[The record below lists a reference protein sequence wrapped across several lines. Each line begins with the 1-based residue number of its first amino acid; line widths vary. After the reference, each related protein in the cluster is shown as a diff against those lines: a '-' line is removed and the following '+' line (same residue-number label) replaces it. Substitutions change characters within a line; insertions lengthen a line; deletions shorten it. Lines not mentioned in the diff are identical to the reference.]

1 MQRPLTYH
9 TLPKSINIVMW
20 IINWLP
26 EFIVHLIFL
35 AGIIGTIAGF
45 VLGFIPFVSK
55 YKLPIQ
61 IISLLL
67 LSLGV
72 YLEGGLAEKAKWEL
86 RVKEMEARVKAAEV
100 ESAKTNTVIV
110 EKVVKEKEFIKV
122 KGQKVVEFIDREV
135 KVFDADCNVPEV
147 AIKAHDM
154 SANNEAPPE
163 NTVTVVKPEGETK

>member
-1 MQRPLTYH
+1 
-9 TLPKSINIVMW
+9 MW

-26 EFIVHLIFL
+26 ETFVHIIFL
-35 AGIIGTIAGF
+35 IGVVGTIAGF
-45 VLGFIPFVSK
+45 VLGFLPFVGK

-86 RVKEMEARVKAAEV
+86 RVKEMEAKVAAAQA
-100 ESAKTNTVIV
+100 ESQKTNVQIV
-110 EKVVKEKEFIKV
+110 EKIVTEKEYIRL
-122 KGQKVVEFIDREV
+122 KGQKVIEYIDREV
-135 KVFDADCNVPEV
+135 KVFDSECNIPEV

-154 SANNEAPPE
+154 SAANEAPPE
-163 NTVTVVKPEGETK
+163 NTITVVKPEEETK

>member
-1 MQRPLTYH
+1 
-9 TLPKSINIVMW
+9 MW

-26 EFIVHLIFL
+26 EFVVHLIFL
-35 AGIIGTIAGF
+35 AGVVGTIAGF

-72 YLEGGLAEKAKWEL
+72 YLEGGLAEKTKWEL
-86 RVKEMEARVKAAEV
+86 RVKEMEAKVAAAQA
-100 ESAKTNTVIV
+100 ESQKTNVQIV
-110 EKVVKEKEFIKV
+110 EKIVTEKEYIKV
-122 KGQKVVEFIDREV
+122 KGARVVEYIDREV
-135 KVFDADCNVPEV
+135 KVFDSNCTIPEV

-154 SANNEAPPE
+154 SAGNEAP
-163 NTVTVVKPEGETK
+163 TEGESK

>member
-1 MQRPLTYH
+1 
-9 TLPKSINIVMW
+9 MW

-35 AGIIGTIAGF
+35 AGVLGTIAGF
-45 VLGFIPFVSK
+45 VLGFIPLISK

-86 RVKEMEARVKAAEV
+86 RVKEMEAKVAQAEAK
-100 ESAKTNTVIV
+100 SAQVNTEIV
-110 EKVVKEKEFIKV
+110 EKVITQKQVIKV
-122 KGQKVVEFIDREV
+122 KGDKVIEYIDREV
-135 KVFDADCNVPEV
+135 KVFDNTCTVPEI
-147 AIKAHDM
+147 AIKAHNM
-154 SANNEAPPE
+154 AAKNETPE
-163 NTVTVVKPEGETK
+163 DKK

>member
-1 MQRPLTYH
+1 
-9 TLPKSINIVMW
+9 MW

-26 EFIVHLIFL
+26 EFVVHLIFL
-35 AGIIGTIAGF
+35 AGIVGTIAGF

-86 RVKEMEARVKAAEV
+86 RVKEMEAKVAEAQAKAAE
-100 ESAKTNTVIV
+100 TNIQIV
-110 EKVVKEKEFIKV
+110 EKVVTEKEYIRL
-122 KGQKVVEFIDREV
+122 KGQKVTEYIDREV
-135 KVFDADCNVPEV
+135 KVFDSNCTVPEV

-154 SANNEAPPE
+154 SAANEAPPGD
-163 NTVTVVKPEGETK
+163 TVTVVKQEGETK

>member
-1 MQRPLTYH
+1 
-9 TLPKSINIVMW
+9 MW

-26 EFIVHLIFL
+26 EFVVHLIFL
-35 AGIIGTIAGF
+35 AGIVGTIAGF
-45 VLGFIPFVSK
+45 VLGFIPFISK

-86 RVKEMEARVKAAEV
+86 RVKEMEAKVAEAQAKAAV
-100 ESAKTNTVIV
+100 VNTEIV
-110 EKVVKEKEFIKV
+110 EKIVTEKEYIKV
-122 KGQKVVEFIDREV
+122 KGAKVVEYIDREV
-135 KVFDADCNVPEV
+135 KVFDTNCTVPEV

-154 SANNEAPPE
+154 SASNEAPPE
-163 NTVTVVKPEGETK
+163 NTITVIKQEEAPK

>member
-1 MQRPLTYH
+1 
-9 TLPKSINIVMW
+9 MW

-45 VLGFIPFVSK
+45 VLGFIPFISK

-86 RVKEMEARVKAAEV
+86 RVKEMEAKVAEA
-100 ESAKTNTVIV
+100 EAKSAVVNTQIV
-110 EKVVKEKEFIKV
+110 EKVVTQKQIVKEKGDKIV
-122 KGQKVVEFIDREV
+122 QYIDREI
-135 KVFDADCNVPEV
+135 KVFDNTCTVPEL
-147 AIKAHDM
+147 AIKAHNM
-154 SANNEAPPE
+154 AAKNEIPE
-163 NTVTVVKPEGETK
+163 DKK

>member
-1 MQRPLTYH
+1 
-9 TLPKSINIVMW
+9 MW

-26 EFIVHLIFL
+26 EFVVHLIFL
-35 AGIIGTIAGF
+35 AGVAGTIAGF

-86 RVKEMEARVKAAEV
+86 RVKEMEAKVAQAEAK
-100 ESAKTNTVIV
+100 SAVVNTEIV
-110 EKVVKEKEFIKV
+110 EKVITEKQFIKV
-122 KGQKVVEFIDREV
+122 KGDKVIEYIDREV
-135 KVFDADCNVPEV
+135 KVFDNTCTVPEI
-147 AIKAHDM
+147 AIKAHNM
-154 SANNEAPPE
+154 AARNEVPVE
-163 NTVTVVKPEGETK
+163 DKK

>member
-1 MQRPLTYH
+1 
-9 TLPKSINIVMW
+9 MW

-26 EFIVHLIFL
+26 EFVVHLIFL
-35 AGIIGTIAGF
+35 AGVVGTIAGF

-55 YKLPIQ
+55 YKFPIQ

-86 RVKEMEARVKAAEV
+86 RVKEMEAKVAKAEAE
-100 ESAKTNTVIV
+100 SQKTNVQIV
-110 EKVVKEKEFIKV
+110 EKVVTEKEYIKV
-122 KGQKVVEFIDREV
+122 KGAKVVEYIDREV
-135 KVFDADCNVPEV
+135 KVFDSNCTVPEV

-154 SANNEAPPE
+154 SASNEAPPE
-163 NTVTVVKPEGETK
+163 NTITVVKPEGEFK

>member
-1 MQRPLTYH
+1 
-9 TLPKSINIVMW
+9 MW

-26 EFIVHLIFL
+26 EFVVHLIFL
-35 AGIIGTIAGF
+35 AGIVGTIAGF
-45 VLGFIPFVSK
+45 VLGFIPFINK

-86 RVKEMEARVKAAEV
+86 RVKEMEAKVAEAQAKAAE
-100 ESAKTNTVIV
+100 TNVQIV
-110 EKVVKEKEFIKV
+110 EKVVTEKEFIRLKGEKV
-122 KGQKVVEFIDREV
+122 IEYIDREV
-135 KVFDADCNVPEV
+135 KVLDTNCTVPEV

-154 SANNEAPPE
+154 SAGNEAPPE
-163 NTVTVVKPEGETK
+163 NTERKSK

>member
-1 MQRPLTYH
+1 
-9 TLPKSINIVMW
+9 MW

-26 EFIVHLIFL
+26 EFVVHLIFL
-35 AGIIGTIAGF
+35 AGVIGTIAGF
-45 VLGFIPFVSK
+45 VLGFLPFVGK

-86 RVKEMEARVKAAEV
+86 RVKEMEKRIAQAEARAAQV
-100 ESAKTNTVIV
+100 NTVIV

-122 KGQKVVEFIDREV
+122 KGQKVIEYIDREV
-135 KVFDADCNVPEV
+135 KVFDENCSIPDV

-154 SANNEAPPE
+154 SAGNEMPPDAPK
-163 NTVTVVKPEGETK
+163 TEGETK

>member
-1 MQRPLTYH
+1 
-9 TLPKSINIVMW
+9 MW

-26 EFIVHLIFL
+26 EFVVHLIFL
-35 AGIIGTIAGF
+35 AGIVGTIAGF

-86 RVKEMEARVKAAEV
+86 RVKEMEAKVAAAQA
-100 ESAKTNTVIV
+100 ESQKTNVEIV
-110 EKVVKEKEFIKV
+110 EKIVTEKEFIKV
-122 KGQKVVEFIDREV
+122 KGQKVIEYIDREV
-135 KVFDADCNVPEV
+135 KVFDSNCTVPEV

-154 SANNEAPPE
+154 SAANEAPPE
-163 NTVTVVKPEGETK
+163 NTVTVVKPEGESK

>member
-1 MQRPLTYH
+1 
-9 TLPKSINIVMW
+9 MW

-35 AGIIGTIAGF
+35 AGIVGTIAGF
-45 VLGFIPFVSK
+45 VLGFIPFISK

-86 RVKEMEARVKAAEV
+86 RVKEMEAKVAEA
-100 ESAKTNTVIV
+100 EAKPAVVNTQIV
-110 EKVVKEKEFIKV
+110 EKIVTQKQIVKEKGDKIV
-122 KGQKVVEFIDREV
+122 QYIDREI
-135 KVFDADCNVPEV
+135 KVFDNTCTVPEL
-147 AIKAHDM
+147 AIKAHNM
-154 SANNEAPPE
+154 AAKNETPE
-163 NTVTVVKPEGETK
+163 DKK

>member
-1 MQRPLTYH
+1 
-9 TLPKSINIVMW
+9 MW

-26 EFIVHLIFL
+26 EFVVHLIFL
-35 AGIIGTIAGF
+35 AGIVGTIAGF

-86 RVKEMEARVKAAEV
+86 RVKEMEAKVAAAQA
-100 ESAKTNTVIV
+100 ESQKTNVQIV
-110 EKVVKEKEFIKV
+110 EKIVTEKEFIKV
-122 KGQKVVEFIDREV
+122 KGQKVIEYIDREV
-135 KVFDADCNVPEV
+135 KVFDSNCTVPEV

-154 SANNEAPPE
+154 SAANEAPPE
-163 NTVTVVKPEGETK
+163 NTVTVVKPEGEVK